1 MSFTFGI
8 FVTISEHH
16 TNLRTMN
23 FLIWMYMPVM
33 NSWYSL
39 FSLIIPYS
47 QLWWWNKI
55 AGRLQPFGWQNID
68 ALPPVTNLWGGGWQ
82 LASFCKLVA
91 NLWAWDYDL
100 HGSENLH
107 YVRESP
113 RTLVYWMSFLKKK
126 RKTKNLNPTET
137 LYTSSSILV
146 FYLGVLLGIFA

>member
-68 ALPPVTNLWGGGWQ
+68 ALPPVANLWGGGWQ

-91 NLWAWDYDL
+91 NLWALGLRLAWFRKPALRKRISKNSGIFDEF
-100 HGSENLH
+100 S
-107 YVRESP
+107 
-113 RTLVYWMSFLKKK
+113 KK
-126 RKTKNLNPTET
+126 RKGRQKISIQQK
-137 LYTSSSILV
+137 LYLPHLLSSFSI
-146 FYLGVLLGIFA
+146 